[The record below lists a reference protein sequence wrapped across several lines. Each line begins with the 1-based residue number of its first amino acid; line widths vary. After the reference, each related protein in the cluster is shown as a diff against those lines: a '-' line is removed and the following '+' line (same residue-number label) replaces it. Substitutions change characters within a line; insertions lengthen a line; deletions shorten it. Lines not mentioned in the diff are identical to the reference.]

1 MPSVSE
7 SGRVGVQ
14 VTFQTR
20 GSEMSVYGTECRFVF
35 VFVYLLLAF
44 LQNEC
49 ETGCN
54 KLYAYKIADRKRK
67 SETAVAK
74 SWVKH

>member
-1 MPSVSE
+1 
-7 SGRVGVQ
+7 
-14 VTFQTR
+14 
-20 GSEMSVYGTECRFVF
+20 MSVYGTECRFVF